1 MVIVVPRGTVEVTVD
16 VDVGSYVLVRITCN
30 RDMDQVPGGVTRTI
44 VLASEGVRFI
54 WSRRYTVLPS
64 VRTDYSSVWVH
75 VQMLPLHIAPVAP

>member
-1 MVIVVPRGTVEVTVD
+1 MIVVPRGTVDVTVD
-16 VDVGSYVLVRITCN
+16 VDVGSSVLVRIICN

-64 VRTDYSSVWVH
+64 VHAPRQRNSPY
-75 VQMLPLHIAPVAP
+75 VQTVRRYIYETR